1 MAGNQ
6 KRRIFDREFIVKQKI
21 AKFIPALAW
30 LSTYKRE
37 DLRGDVIAGLTTAV
51 MLIPQGMAYAMLAGL
66 PPIIG
71 LYASTVPLIVY
82 ALFGTSRQ
90 LAVGPVAMVSLLTAA
105 GVGAI
110 AQGGTEAYVMY
121 AILLALMVGVMQFGM
136 GLARMGMLT
145 NLLSHP
151 VLAGFTSAA
160 ALIIAFSQLK
170 HILGLDLERSNHI
183 HEIVMQAGA
192 NLGNTEI
199 FALIIGV
206 ASVAVLVALKKW
218 RPMWPRA
225 LAVVVVGTLAV
236 WGFGL
241 DSQGVAIVGE
251 VPAGLPDFAMPT
263 FSWEAAGELFP
274 IALTIA
280 LVSFMESIAVAKKV
294 AQRHGYEVD
303 ANQELIGLGG
313 ANIVGSFFGS
323 YTVTGGFSRTA
334 VNDQAGAKTGLAA
347 IITASVIGLT
357 LMFLTGLF
365 HFLPKA
371 VLAAII
377 MTAVFGLIDLKEVKH
392 LWHVNRS
399 ELALMG
405 ITFAA
410 TLTVGIEQGI
420 LVGVGASLLWF
431 VYNTTKPHVAVLGR
445 LPDSTVY
452 RNVERYPEV
461 ETIDGLLAVR
471 IDSQFYYGNVTFL
484 KDTLRDL
491 EAGMDTSLQALVLD
505 GAGINQLDS
514 SAETALR
521 HIVEEYGDRG
531 IGVYFAGP
539 KGPVRDTMKRS
550 SLWETLGE
558 DHITLTVHE
567 AVERAL
573 DTDLEGEPR
582 RRTGPERSRKPDAAA
597 DVESSPLAEPSKQPA

>member
-1 MAGNQ
+1 MTT
-6 KRRIFDREFIVKQKI
+6 KL
-21 AKFIPALAW
+21 AKYLPALQW
-30 LSTYKRE
+30 ISTYSKD
-37 DLRGDVIAGLTTAV
+37 DLRGDLIAGLTTAV

-110 AQGGTEAYVMY
+110 AQGGTEAYIMY
-121 AILLALMVGVMQFGM
+121 AVLLALMVGVMQFGM

-160 ALIIAFSQLK
+160 ALIIGFSQLK
-170 HILGLDLERSNHI
+170 HLLGLDLERSNHI
-183 HEIVMQAGA
+183 HEILMQAFAQIGE
-192 NLGNTEI
+192 TQI
-199 FALIIGV
+199 WALIIGA
-206 ASVAVLVALKKW
+206 ASVALLIVLKKYK
-218 RPMWPRA
+218 PMWPRA
-225 LAVVVVGTLAV
+225 LAVVVLGTLAV

-241 DSQGVAIVGE
+241 NEQGVAIVGD
-251 VPAGLPDFAMPT
+251 VPAGLPGFAMPE
-263 FSWEAAGELFP
+263 FSWDAIGELFP

-303 ANQELIGLGG
+303 ANQELIGLGS
-313 ANIVGSFFGS
+313 ANILGSMFGS

-334 VNDQAGAKTGLAA
+334 VNDQAGAKTGMAA
-347 IITASVIGLT
+347 IITAVVVGLT
-357 LMFLTGLF
+357 LMFLTGMF
-365 HFLPKA
+365 YFLPKA

-377 MTAVFGLIDLKEVKH
+377 MTAVFGLIDLKEAKH
-392 LWHVNRS
+392 LWKVNRS

-405 ITFAA
+405 ITFVA
-410 TLTVGIEQGI
+410 TLSVGIEEGI

-431 VYNTTKPHVAVLGR
+431 VYRTTKPHVAVMGR
-445 LPDSTVY
+445 LPETTVY
-452 RNVERYPEV
+452 RNIERYPEV
-461 ETIDGLLAVR
+461 ETIEGLLTVR

-491 EAGMDTSLQALVLD
+491 EAKMDAPLRAVVLD

-514 SAETALR
+514 SAETALH
-521 HIVEEYGDRG
+521 HIVEEYQERG
-531 IGVYFAGP
+531 IGFYFAAP
-539 KGPVRDTMKRS
+539 KGPVRDIMKRA
-550 SLWETLGE
+550 SLWKTLGE
-558 DHITLTVHE
+558 DHITYTVHQ
-567 AVERAL
+567 AVVDAASNYI
-573 DTDLEGEPR
+573 DGEPV
-582 RRTGPERSRKPDAAA
+582 RRTGDERDQSRLAEEDL
-597 DVESSPLAEPSKQPA
+597 ESSPFAEPVKSPA

>member
-1 MAGNQ
+1 MKEQ
-6 KRRIFDREFIVKQKI
+6 I
-21 AKFIPALAW
+21 AKYIPALKW
-30 LSTYKRE
+30 MSSYKKE
-37 DLRGDVIAGLTTAV
+37 DFRGDLIAGLTTAV

-66 PPIIG
+66 PPIVG

-82 ALFGTSRQ
+82 ALFGSSRQ

-110 AQGGTEAYVMY
+110 AQGGTEAYLMY

-160 ALIIAFSQLK
+160 ALIIGFSQLK

-183 HEIVMQAGA
+183 HEILMQAFGQI
-192 NLGNTEI
+192 GQTQV

-206 ASVAVLVALKKW
+206 VSVAVLVGLKKYK
-218 RPMWPRA
+218 PMWPRA

-241 DSQGVAIVGE
+241 HEQGVAIVGD
-251 VPAGLPDFAMPT
+251 VPAGLPSFGMPRLSWDAM
-263 FSWEAAGELFP
+263 GELFP

-294 AQRHGYEVD
+294 AQRHGYEVEP
-303 ANQELIGLGG
+303 NQELIGLGA
-313 ANIVGSFFGS
+313 ANIVGSMFGS

-347 IITASVIGLT
+347 IVTALVIGLT

-365 HFLPKA
+365 YFLPKA

-377 MTAVFGLIDLKEVKH
+377 MTAVFGLIDVKEAKH
-392 LWHVNRS
+392 LWKVNRS

-405 ITFAA
+405 ITFVA
-410 TLTVGIEQGI
+410 TLSLGIEEGI
-420 LVGVGASLLWF
+420 LVGVGASMLWF
-431 VYNTTKPHVAVLGR
+431 IYRTTKPHVAILGR
-445 LPDSTVY
+445 MPESTVY
-452 RNVERYPEV
+452 RNIERYPQV
-461 ETIDGLLAVR
+461 ETVDGLLTVR

-484 KDTLRDL
+484 KDTLRQL
-491 EAGMDTSLQALVLD
+491 EQQMRTPLKAVVLD

-514 SAETALR
+514 SAETALH
-521 HIVEEYGDRG
+521 HIVEEYQERG
-531 IGVYFAGP
+531 IGFYFAAP
-539 KGPVRDTMKRS
+539 KGPVRDMMKRA
-550 SLWETLGE
+550 SLWKTLGE
-558 DHITLTVHE
+558 EHITYTVHE
-567 AVERAL
+567 AVEDAL
-573 DTDLEGEPR
+573 AHYIDGEPV
-582 RRTGPERSRKPDAAA
+582 RRTGAERAKRRAAEE
-597 DVESSPLAEPSKQPA
+597 DPESSPYAEPMKSPA